1 MEFSRPKKLFYTL
14 NKTPSGETGC
24 LTSLHY
30 LLVAQV
36 SSCLI
41 QPFPQNTVK
50 QNTFGAQLLTV
61 QYLCELR
68 NAMPRHWSPGTSHPT
83 FPREAEDFPRGGK
96 YPSAHILSL
105 FGISLINN
113 SRLIFICII
122 NVFTCSEEIS
132 KLAV

>member
-1 MEFSRPKKLFYTL
+1 MLDQPSLFT
-14 NKTPSGETGC
+14 
-24 LTSLHY
+24 
-30 LLVAQV
+30 VAQV

-41 QPFPQNTVK
+41 HPFSQNTVK
-50 QNTFGAQLLTV
+50 QKTFGAQLLTV

-83 FPREAEDFPRGGK
+83 FPREAEYFPRGGK

-113 SRLIFICII
+113 SRLIFICVKII